1 MKVSLH
7 SAMIA
12 GWCFAIVS
20 LPISAIA
27 GPPFRTDDPEPV
39 DYKHWEFYTFTTGT
53 HVSGDTS
60 GVGPAFEFNYGLIP
74 NGQFHIG
81 VPAAF
86 DGPAGGHRTKTEHPA
101 TILLPNPVAADD
113 TERHA
118 TDRPV
123 KIRRQINTRWGS
135 RPRAV
140 MAITEFRVRCLF
152 STRLSVSHVRVRLTS
167 RKSTNRLRRA
177 NSNVSRVASVHS
189 VR

>member
-1 MKVSLH
+1 
-7 SAMIA
+7 MIA

-86 DGPAGGHRTKTEHPA
+86 DGPAGG
-101 TILLPNPVAADD
+101 PNQFGYGD
-113 TERHA
+113 TEIGFKYRFIQE
-118 TDRPV
+118 DKEGWRPQV
-123 KIRRQINTRWGS
+123 GIFPMLELPTGNQNMSWPRFLWTPHCSMEPRRKE
-135 RPRAV
+135 AH
-140 MAITEFRVRCLF
+140 E
-152 STRLSVSHVRVRLTS
+152 
-167 RKSTNRLRRA
+167 
-177 NSNVSRVASVHS
+177 
-189 VR
+189 